1 MADAPQT
8 GPLTPGEHELAVSIV
23 SADQEVWSGIAK
35 QLVAKTTVGEIGILA
50 GHEPVLATLAE
61 GQVRV
66 TLASGEVV
74 TAQADD
80 GFLSVDHNRVTVVA
94 RAAALV

>member
-1 MADAPQT
+1 MADAPKA
-8 GPLTPGEHELAVSIV
+8 PLEPGEHELAISIV
-23 SADQEVWSGIAK
+23 SADSEVWSGIAK
-35 QLVAKTTVGEIGILA
+35 QIIAKTTVGEIGILA
-50 GHEPVLATLAE
+50 GHEPVLAILAE